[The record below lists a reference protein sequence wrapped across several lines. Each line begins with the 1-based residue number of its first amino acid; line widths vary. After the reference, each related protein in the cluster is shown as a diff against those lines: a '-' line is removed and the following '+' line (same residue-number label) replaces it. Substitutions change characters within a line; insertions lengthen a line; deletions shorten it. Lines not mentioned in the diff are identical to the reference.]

1 VVSMDIVSPGKDVL
15 AVTEQGFGKRTDEKE
30 FRLQSRG
37 GKGVI
42 LQKISDKT
50 GPVAAIR
57 VVGENDEI
65 MLCTASGIMIRMLA
79 SDISKMSRNTRG
91 VTLIKLEKDDK
102 ISSMAVVTE
111 N

>member
-1 VVSMDIVSPGKDVL
+1 MDIITPEKDVL
-15 AVTEQGFGKRTDEKE
+15 VVTQQGFGKRTDERE
-30 FRLQSRG
+30 FRAQGRG

-42 LQKISDKT
+42 LQKVTDKT
-50 GPVAAIR
+50 GPVASLR

-65 MLCTASGIMIRMLA
+65 MLCTASGIMIRMMA

-91 VTLIKLEKDDK
+91 VTLIKLEKDDI

-111 N
+111 D